1 MRLNMTR
8 RARRHT
14 VIGGRRRLTACVAV
28 AGVASS
34 AAALGD
40 VLSHGSDGRHAATLL
55 ALLLAGAL
63 AERFPVPLGP
73 DGDHRVAITPVFG
86 LAALVLFGWSYG
98 TLVFVGAT
106 ALANASDPTL
116 RSRLGLRAA
125 AAGAAGASAGGAA
138 VAVAHLGATDEAV
151 TIGGATLAYWLVQ
164 AALSRSAS
172 PGPLNEVGLH
182 ARAIASA
189 LPSAFSASA
198 ALALVVLW
206 QRSPLYSLALAGPL
220 VAIVLYGRSTHRAIG
235 AMRLALTDP
244 LTGLGNR
251 RRFQEELRREQSLLR
266 GTARQLSLLLVDV
279 DDFKAVN
286 DLDGHPAGDEVLVAV
301 GARLRAGGEA
311 YRLGGDEFAVVLP
324 HTDLATAVEA
334 AEAIRRRIRGVH
346 IGSHRVTVSIGV
358 ATADDDAAADLVR
371 FADGALYRA
380 KELGKDCVAAHPDR
394 SPRAAALLGRVARR
408 LDAPQPVVRVA
419 EGGES

>member
-1 MRLNMTR
+1 MRLHMTR
-8 RARRHT
+8 RARRET
-14 VIGGRRRLTACVAV
+14 VTGDRRRLTACVVV
-28 AGVASS
+28 AGVAAS
-34 AAALGD
+34 AAALAD
-40 VLSHGSDGRHAATLL
+40 VLSHGPHGRHAATLL

-73 DGDHRVAITPVFG
+73 DGDQRVAVTPVFG
-86 LAALVLFGWSYG
+86 LAALVLFGWSDG

-116 RSRLGLRAA
+116 RPRIGLRAA
-125 AAGAAGASAGGAA
+125 AAAAAGASAGGAA
-138 VAVAHLGATDEAV
+138 VAVARLGATDEAV
-151 TIGGATLAYWLVQ
+151 TIGAAALAYWLVQ
-164 AALSRSAS
+164 AALSRAAC
-172 PGPLNEVGLH
+172 PRPMDVGLR
-182 ARAIASA
+182 ARAVASA

-286 DLDGHPAGDEVLVAV
+286 DLAGHPAGDEVLVAV
-301 GARLRAGGEA
+301 GHRLRAGGEA

-324 HTDLATAVEA
+324 HADLATAAAA
-334 AEAIRRRIRGVH
+334 AEAIRRRIRNVH

-394 SPRAAALLGRVARR
+394 SPRATALLGRVARR
-408 LDAPQPVVRVA
+408 LDAPRPVVRVA